1 MTEHDYSKT
10 RKAAVDALIYWAKT
24 GMREF
29 TMRDAV
35 NDYLE
40 ASGAN
45 RPSIGGEETI
55 LAHRKIA
62 ANRLAIDCIYNSFC
76 NKITYFPSFPS
87 VLLDEFVFVV
97 AVFDEVA
104 RGRRVGLEPI
114 DQRLFFGCDGGTFVF
129 VRLVSFRFCSAFL
142 FSSALL
148 LAFSR
153 SKAMR
158 LRSLIS

>member
-1 MTEHDYSKT
+1 MTEHDYSKP

-62 ANRLAIDCIYNSFC
+62 ANRLAIDCIYALSKEELSKVDRELEGIVGDLPKRN
-76 NKITYFPSFPS
+76 
-87 VLLDEFVFVV
+87 V
-97 AVFDEVA
+97 
-104 RGRRVGLEPI
+104 GMRR
-114 DQRLFFGCDGGTFVF
+114 
-129 VRLVSFRFCSAFL
+129 
-142 FSSALL
+142 
-148 LAFSR
+148 
-153 SKAMR
+153 
-158 LRSLIS
+158 

>member
-1 MTEHDYSKT
+1 MTDNQYRKT

-35 NDYLE
+35 NEYLE

-62 ANRLAIDCIYNSFC
+62 ANRLAIDCIYALS
-76 NKITYFPSFPS
+76 K
-87 VLLDEFVFVV
+87 DELSKV
-97 AVFDEVA
+97 DRELE
-104 RGRRVGLEPI
+104 GIVGDLPR
-114 DQRLFFGCDGGTFVF
+114 QGHWMKR
-129 VRLVSFRFCSAFL
+129 
-142 FSSALL
+142 
-148 LAFSR
+148 
-153 SKAMR
+153 
-158 LRSLIS
+158 

>member
-24 GMREF
+24 GMRQF

-62 ANRLAIDCIYNSFC
+62 ANRLAIDCIYALS
-76 NKITYFPSFPS
+76 KEELSK
-87 VLLDEFVFVV
+87 VDRE
-97 AVFDEVA
+97 
-104 RGRRVGLEPI
+104 LEWIVEDLPR
-114 DQRLFFGCDGGTFVF
+114 QNY
-129 VRLVSFRFCSAFL
+129 
-142 FSSALL
+142 
-148 LAFSR
+148 
-153 SKAMR
+153 
-158 LRSLIS
+158 SLKR

>member
-1 MTEHDYSKT
+1 MYQTFLANSKIKIMTDNQYSKT

-62 ANRLAIDCIYNSFC
+62 ANRLAIDCIYALS
-76 NKITYFPSFPS
+76 KDELSKVDRELEVITDDNPKKS
-87 VLLDEFVFVV
+87 
-97 AVFDEVA
+97 
-104 RGRRVGLEPI
+104 RVI
-114 DQRLFFGCDGGTFVF
+114 RL
-129 VRLVSFRFCSAFL
+129 
-142 FSSALL
+142 
-148 LAFSR
+148 
-153 SKAMR
+153 
-158 LRSLIS
+158 

>member
-10 RKAAVDALIYWAKT
+10 RKAAVDALIYRAKT

-45 RPSIGGEETI
+45 RPSIGGKETI

-62 ANRLAIDCIYNSFC
+62 ANRLAIDCIYALS
-76 NKITYFPSFPS
+76 K
-87 VLLDEFVFVV
+87 DELSKV
-97 AVFDEVA
+97 DRELE
-104 RGRRVGLEPI
+104 GIVGDLPR
-114 DQRLFFGCDGGTFVF
+114 QGHWMKR
-129 VRLVSFRFCSAFL
+129 
-142 FSSALL
+142 
-148 LAFSR
+148 
-153 SKAMR
+153 
-158 LRSLIS
+158 